1 MMVGEKKRTAA
12 VDLEAVSRRLET
24 QAQKLQFGVLSA
36 VDFVFERFKETNPD
50 EPDVLDK
57 MKEEMVVRVVMQA
70 VNTIRG
76 QVQIVR
82 GLDRGNLTIKSQQGR

>member
-36 VDFVFERFKETNPD
+36 VDFVFERFKETTPD